1 VSEYAVPRIR
11 GERLFAT
18 LAIAAAAL
26 VLAAVAILALPSLL
40 RITRIEVRGAAAMTR
55 NEVLEAALVREGASY
70 FETDAARV
78 RAALEADPRVDR
90 ASVARRF
97 PNGLAI
103 AIEERRP
110 VATVLVEADGLQSPA
125 YLDAK
130 GVAFALA
137 GGAECAYR
145 APGTLPVLSG
155 IRIENFRPGA
165 RLPAEL
171 VAPLAALGQLGER
184 ESALLA
190 AFSEIKVWR
199 SRYGEVELLLY
210 PMRHRVPVR
219 TGPTLSAQDLRSILL
234 VLDVMGSKGM
244 DTAVSELDFRTGT
257 VVYRG
262 KEGHPD

>member
-1 VSEYAVPRIR
+1 MPEYAVSRPR
-11 GERLFAT
+11 GERLFAA

-26 VLAAVAILALPSLL
+26 VLAAAATLALPSLL
-40 RITRIEVRGAAAMTR
+40 RITRIEVSGAAAMTR
-55 NEVLEAALVREGASY
+55 DDVLEAALVREGASF
-70 FETDAARV
+70 FETDAARAK
-78 RAALEADPRVDR
+78 AALEADPRVES

-97 PNGLAI
+97 PNGLVI
-103 AIEERRP
+103 GIEERRP
-110 VATVLVEADGLQSPA
+110 VATVLVEAGGLQSPA
-125 YLDAK
+125 YLDAE

-137 GGAECAYR
+137 GAGSAYR
-145 APGTLPVLSG
+145 SPGTLPVVSG

-171 VAPLAALGQLGER
+171 VAPLEALGRLGER
-184 ESALLA
+184 DGALLA
-190 AFSEIKVWR
+190 AFSEIKVSR

-219 TGPTLSAQDLRSILL
+219 TGPAPSAQDLRSILL

-244 DTAVSELDFRTGT
+244 DAAVSELDFRTGT